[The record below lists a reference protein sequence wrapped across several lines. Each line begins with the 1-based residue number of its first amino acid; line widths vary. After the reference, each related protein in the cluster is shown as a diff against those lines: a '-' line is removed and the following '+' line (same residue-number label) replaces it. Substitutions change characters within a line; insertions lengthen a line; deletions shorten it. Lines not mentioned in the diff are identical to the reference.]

1 MRMLPELVLRR
12 ARNLTRL
19 WLPKLGPGQ
28 ARMRRRQ
35 GKRALQALHHD
46 AAIGSSFL
54 PKRRPFLIF
63 GAVVPGLCG
72 IAILE
77 LQNHDAVGGLM
88 APDVRISVARGAVDE
103 QSFRTVVLEGRRE
116 KGMPGFA
123 GVLSDGQVAAIYVYV
138 SARASGKVGAGRP
151 A

>member
-1 MRMLPELVLRR
+1 MWNPHRTIRHAALGALVVGLSLP
-12 ARNLTRL
+12 AAGHAA
-19 WLPKLGPGQ
+19 PCPPD
-28 ARMRRRQ
+28 
-35 GKRALQALHHD
+35 D
-46 AAIGSSFL
+46 AI
-54 PKRRPFLIF
+54 
-63 GAVVPGLCG
+63 
-72 IAILE
+72 
-77 LQNHDAVGGLM
+77 GGLM

-123 GVLSDGQVAAIYVYV
+123 GVLSDGQVAAIYAYV